1 MRRTY
6 SVWSHDAGRLSLCVL
21 DHGGDGPG
29 SLWARAVRPGQE
41 VLFSRPEGNLVARP
55 AAVHVFA
62 GEETAAVAFG
72 AMIAAVGDADVR
84 GVIEVGEPGDWLP
97 RPDGRPWPDGIVW
110 RYRDG
115 APATMS
121 PTLTEAVADL
131 DLPPEPGAA
140 YVAGEAHT
148 VQAVARH
155 LVRERGWP
163 RRAVRTKPFWSP
175 GRAGMD

>member
-1 MRRTY
+1 
-6 SVWSHDAGRLSLCVL
+6 
-21 DHGGDGPG
+21 
-29 SLWARAVRPGQE
+29 

-55 AAVHVFA
+55 AAMHVFA

-72 AMIAAVGDADVR
+72 AMIAALGDADVR
-84 GVIEVGEPGDWLP
+84 GVIEVGGRGDWLP

-121 PTLTEAVADL
+121 PTLTEAVASL

-175 GRAGMD
+175 GRTGMD